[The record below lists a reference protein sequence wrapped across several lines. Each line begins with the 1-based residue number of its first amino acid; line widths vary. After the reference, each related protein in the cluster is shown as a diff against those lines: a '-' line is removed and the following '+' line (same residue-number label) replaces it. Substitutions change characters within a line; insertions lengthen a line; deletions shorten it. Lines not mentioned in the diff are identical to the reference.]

1 MAPPPPNTTKS
12 LNLTHEHVEK
22 FLLKLQNTWS
32 VFPPFSTLS
41 LSPRFLHPL
50 SSPLPSHPLLS
61 SPLTPSHISPLT
73 SRRRLSLT
81 RPYSSEESAPKPLDL
96 TRTEASLSRLYA
108 NASRNDHSSFYREW
122 TNFLVL
128 GGHLDSEGHTSAGMK
143 LAEVV
148 RMEAAMVG
156 LPEVVGSVVK
166 FQEVKLQVPM
176 EEEIGVD
183 PLPKP
188 VVVVPDVEGKK
199 GEVEVLDKVSDTAAF
214 LISDPTWMK
223 SESVETKVED
233 GNGEKTEH
241 GGKAERADKEKEEEE
256 EKEALPPAENELVA
270 RAPAVEVDELGN
282 PIARVAY
289 SA

>member
-1 MAPPPPNTTKS
+1 
-12 LNLTHEHVEK
+12 
-22 FLLKLQNTWS
+22 
-32 VFPPFSTLS
+32 
-41 LSPRFLHPL
+41 
-50 SSPLPSHPLLS
+50 
-61 SPLTPSHISPLT
+61 
-73 SRRRLSLT
+73 
-81 RPYSSEESAPKPLDL
+81 
-96 TRTEASLSRLYA
+96 
-108 NASRNDHSSFYREW
+108 
-122 TNFLVL
+122 
-128 GGHLDSEGHTSAGMK
+128 MK